1 VRPETFRVAMTT
13 PYTPPALRQM
23 LELNDYRVV
32 LVSRNNRDGFR
43 GSEVESISTAAPTA
57 LLGFSLME
65 LVAQVCEFVRGS
77 KSVAERRV
85 AQFSGVC
92 VDFTAM
98 TVSRLS
104 GDVIPLTYQEFKT
117 LRCFLS
123 NPERVLSRDELLNS
137 AWGYANYPLTRTV
150 DSHVAKLRQ
159 KLEDDPA
166 EPVHFRTVHG
176 VGYKFVP

>member
-1 VRPETFRVAMTT
+1 
-13 PYTPPALRQM
+13 
-23 LELNDYRVV
+23 
-32 LVSRNNRDGFR
+32 
-43 GSEVESISTAAPTA
+43 
-57 LLGFSLME
+57 ME

-150 DSHVAKLRQ
+150 DTSTIMWPNYARNWKTTRPNRFTFGRFTESATNSCPEELARSGFRRRSQKPVLSGWATLTRQ
-159 KLEDDPA
+159 K
-166 EPVHFRTVHG
+166 
-176 VGYKFVP
+176 